1 MAVYSYG
8 AGSSV
13 AWSTFDAWHNSYS
26 SDSNI
31 SLNQV
36 MDNLEPADA
45 APHQASELRGNNFL
59 YGTVHCSGASGNI
72 AVTGGY
78 STPSSTTS
86 FNLSNVNF
94 NSISSVT
101 ITATSTYP
109 NYLEGFY
116 SAANGGGTLLVNYDE
131 PTTSGTITLTAS
143 TFTSYQNIYAYF
155 VNAHA

>member
-8 AGSSV
+8 AGASI

-26 SDSNI
+26 SNSNI
-31 SLNQV
+31 SLNQI
-36 MDNLEPADA
+36 MDNLEPADS

-59 YGTVHCSGASGNI
+59 YGAVHCSGASGTI
-72 AVTGGY
+72 QVTAGY
-78 STPSSTTS
+78 STPTSTTN

-101 ITATSTYP
+101 ITATSVYP

-116 SAANGGGTLLVNYDE
+116 SAANGGGTRLVDYNE